1 MKVDRSGHRADAGPD
16 IALLRKKMIVGVDEE
31 KRRAALGI
39 SGFSHGSFLSGGG
52 HSPDKTAQT
61 TRLAVTIRGGSVCL
75 NNFRAFLSGFP
86 PRLRCRCFGRL
97 RVEAGLIGGFPVK
110 G

>member
-1 MKVDRSGHRADAGPD
+1 MPVAGQDEDRDPRATHRGMDPREVDMKVDRSGHRADAGPD
-16 IALLRKKMIVGVDEE
+16 IALLRKKMIVG
-31 KRRAALGI
+31 R
-39 SGFSHGSFLSGGG
+39 S
-52 HSPDKTAQT
+52 
-61 TRLAVTIRGGSVCL
+61 GSVCL

-86 PRLRCRCFGRL
+86 PRLRCRHFGRL